1 MPHKVYLA
9 IDLGAESG
17 RIMAGLWNGNAIRLE
32 EVHRFPNGPV
42 YLGDSL
48 RWDVVRL
55 WAEIQTGLTL
65 AAKKYG
71 KAIVSV
77 GADTWGVDYVLLNRH
92 DEMLGQPYAYR
103 DARTNGMMEK
113 AFRKVPRTEIFAQ
126 TGLQFMQFNSLFQL
140 LAAKQHTP
148 ELLDATDCLLFMP
161 DFLHWALC
169 GSRVAEFTI
178 ASTSQCLNPLTRNWA
193 TGLLKKFGLP
203 TRMFPKVVAP
213 GTQLGTL
220 RPGVADRTG
229 LHKINVVAPPAHDTA
244 SAVAGVPTA
253 NTGKPNWAYIS
264 SGTWSLMG
272 AEVNKASL
280 SARTQELNLTNEGG
294 LDGTYRLLKNIMGLW
309 LVQQCKRAFDARGRK
324 YEYAQLA
331 QMAAKAPALRSI
343 VNPDDS
349 RFLNPPDMPKA
360 IQDFCRETRQP
371 VPKTEGELV
380 RCAYESL
387 ALRYREVLG
396 WLEELTGNRIEV
408 IHIVGGGSKSAIL
421 NQFAADACQR
431 PVITGPVEATALG
444 NLLVQVRASG
454 ELASLAEMRE
464 VVRKSSDV
472 ATCQPGKPAAWED
485 ASARFAELRR
495 SE

>member
-1 MPHKVYLA
+1 MPNKVYLA

-17 RIMAGLWNGNAIRLE
+17 RVMAGLWNGKTIRLE
-32 EVHRFPNGPV
+32 ELHRFPNGPV
-42 YLGDSL
+42 HLAGTM
-48 RWDVVRL
+48 RWDVMRL
-55 WAEIQTGLTL
+55 WAEIQNGLAL
-65 AAKKYG
+65 AARKYG
-71 KAIVSV
+71 KSIVSV
-77 GADTWGVDYVLLNRH
+77 GADTWGVDYVLLDRRN
-92 DEMLGQPYAYR
+92 EMLGQPYAYR

-113 AFRKVPRTEIFAQ
+113 AFKKVPRSEIFAQ
-126 TGLQFMQFNSLFQL
+126 TGLQFMQLNTLFQL

-148 ELLDATDCLLFMP
+148 ELLDAADCLLFMP
-161 DFLHWALC
+161 DFIHWALC

-193 TGLLKKFGLP
+193 NGLLKKFGLP
-203 TRMFPKVVAP
+203 TGIFPRVVPP
-213 GTQLGTL
+213 GTQLGAL
-220 RPGVADRTG
+220 RPGVSDRTG
-229 LHKINVVAPPAHDTA
+229 LGKVNVIAPPAHDTA
-244 SAVAGVPTA
+244 SAVAGVPTS
-253 NTGKPNWAYIS
+253 NTGKANWAYIS

-272 AEVNKASL
+272 AEVSQACL
-280 SARTQELNLTNEGG
+280 TAHTQELNLTNEGG

-309 LVQQCKRAFDARGRK
+309 LVQQCKRTFDARGRK
-324 YEYAQLA
+324 YEYSQLA

-360 IQDFCRETRQP
+360 IQDFCRETKQP
-371 VPKTEGELV
+371 VPKTEGELI

-387 ALRYREVLG
+387 ALKYCQTLG

-408 IHIVGGGSKSAIL
+408 IHIVGGGSKSGIL

-454 ELASLAEMRE
+454 ELSSLGEIRE

-472 ATCQPGKPAAWED
+472 ATCRPAKPGAWGE
-485 ASARFAELRR
+485 AFARFVELSKAR
-495 SE
+495 